1 MFIYVKKQHVG
12 VTPGLEQFVM
22 EFMSDAAAGRGGYLQ
37 DRGLV
42 PMPAAQLATQ
52 QAVARSMT
60 VMTAPTE

>member
-1 MFIYVKKQHVG
+1 
-12 VTPGLEQFVM
+12 M

-52 QAVARSMT
+52 QAVARGMT